1 MKKQI
6 GHLVMKAANTRYLW
20 IRKTADKDLLTIVDN
35 ITELYR
41 SGRFDDSV
49 DKLYQIGSQV
59 KIKLV
64 VEPISTYRITND
76 KFNSVEVEYKLPE

>member
-1 MKKQI
+1 
-6 GHLVMKAANTRYLW
+6 MKAANTRYLW

-41 SGRFDDSV
+41 SGKFDDSV
-49 DKLYQIGSQV
+49 DKLYQIGNQV
-59 KIKLV
+59 KVKLV